1 MRRCAEARQ
10 LALLSA
16 QTAEGG
22 RLFARRLSLGERAI
36 VVNGSTAD
44 RAIEVLSDG
53 DDPSGVYATL
63 HESGGKAATVRLRG
77 SMRPDERAVLK
88 GERYLVL
95 HVARMPPGVTA
106 ANSVVGGEYVLTLRN
121 DTGTPIKMDGYT
133 LEVLPI

>member
-22 RLFARRLSLGERAI
+22 RLFARRLSLGERAA

-44 RAIEVLSDG
+44 RAIAVLSDG
-53 DDPSGVYATL
+53 DDPPGIFATL
-63 HESGGKAATVRLRG
+63 HESGVKAATVRLRG
-77 SMRPDERAVLK
+77 SMRPKERAFLK

-95 HVARMPPGVTA
+95 HVARMQPGVTA
-106 ANSVVGGEYVLTLRN
+106 ANSVVGGDYVLALRN
-121 DTGTPIKMDGYT
+121 DTDMHIKMDGST
-133 LEVLPI
+133 LEVLLI